1 MRIARWLYAGRAD
14 PTWPFGGR
22 NACSFKRKFIWR
34 PHHRSSIYTWIRFR
48 ASMVLIAI
56 SALIC
61 GCVTDSAEAPRTD
74 PAAPNVDVA
83 RLRAIVQ
90 AERARAGVR
99 GS

>member
-1 MRIARWLYAGRAD
+1 
-14 PTWPFGGR
+14 
-22 NACSFKRKFIWR
+22 
-34 PHHRSSIYTWIRFR
+34 
-48 ASMVLIAI
+48 MVLIAI

-83 RLRAIVQ
+83 RLRAIVE